1 MSRGE
6 EGRRPAGAAADPEP
20 RSDGGPD
27 DGPEAAAA
35 SGPARPAAA
44 LPRATLADYR
54 PLPDGRTQYPLEYVE
69 ANGVIKLRETDEV
82 VHIGL
87 CDASRSELMEGLRA
101 FHDKEVRFHEIDRSE
116 LASYLG
122 GLLSGIDGAAATGAA
137 ADDKIVLDRIANDA
151 PVVNLVN
158 SLVIDGIRARASDI
172 HIEGFSEATVV
183 RYRVDGRL
191 KTVHRLEPERFAA
204 VSSRIKIMANLNIME
219 RRLPQDGR
227 LTVHLDEDIVDVR
240 VSIVPISAGESIVLR
255 LFPTKRAPLGLEELG
270 LEPKGIARFRRLAT
284 MPNGLVLVTGP
295 TGSGKTTTLNAV
307 LREVRTDAL
316 KIITIED
323 PVEYVT
329 DGIDQIQTNERIGLN
344 FETILRRV
352 LRQDPDVIMV
362 GEIRDTATAELAIR
376 AALTG
381 HLVLSTL
388 HTRDSVSAITRLVNM
403 GVEPYLIAAVLRG
416 VVAQRLVRRLCPAC
430 RKRRKPGAAE
440 SALLAHWG
448 LKPGTLWDAPG
459 CRECGESGYSGRLG
473 LFELLEMDAAL
484 EELAVR
490 GERESELRSH
500 AVAQGLAPL
509 IVDGLAKCQAG
520 LTTIEEVERA
530 VAV

>member
-1 MSRGE
+1 MSE
-6 EGRRPAGAAADPEP
+6 VGRRAAADPLVSE
-20 RSDGGPD
+20 G
-27 DGPEAAAA
+27 
-35 SGPARPAAA
+35 ARPAAA
-44 LPRATLADYR
+44 PASLPRATLADYR
-54 PLPDGRTQYPLEYVE
+54 PLPDGRTQYPLEYME
-69 ANGVIKLRETDEV
+69 ANGVIKLRETDEA

-87 CDASRSELMEGLRA
+87 CDASRGELMEGLRA

-122 GLLSGIDGAAATGAA
+122 GLLSGMDSSSAAGVAT
-137 ADDKIVLDRIANDA
+137 DDRIVLDRIANDA

-172 HIEGFSEATVV
+172 HIEGFADATVV
-183 RYRVDGRL
+183 RYRIDGSL
-191 KTVHRLEPERFAA
+191 GTVHTLERERFAA

-270 LEPKGIARFRRLAT
+270 LEPEGIGRLRRVAT
-284 MPNGLVLVTGP
+284 LPNGLVLVTGP

-307 LREVRTDAL
+307 LREVRSDAL

-329 DGIDQIQTNERIGLN
+329 DGIDQIQTNERIGLT
-344 FETILRRV
+344 FESILRRV

-381 HLVLSTL
+381 HLVFSTL
-388 HTRDSVSAITRLVNM
+388 HTRDSVSAITRLANM
-403 GVEPYLIAAVLRG
+403 GVEPYLIAAVLRCA
-416 VVAQRLVRRLCPAC
+416 VAQRLVRRLCPAC
-430 RKRRKPGAAE
+430 RRRRRPGAAE
-440 SALLAHWG
+440 RALLAKWRQ
-448 LKPGTLWDAPG
+448 KPGTLWAAAG
-459 CRECGESGYSGRLG
+459 CKECGGSGYRGRLG
-473 LFELLEMDAAL
+473 LFELLEMDAGL

-490 GERESELRSH
+490 GGREAELRSH
-500 AVAQGLAPL
+500 AVERGLRPL
-509 IVDGLAKCQAG
+509 VADGLGKCVAG
-520 LTTIEEVERA
+520 LTTVEEVERA